1 MEQITKYGN
10 FLTKINTNTEI
21 GPGKSYMII
30 PLQSDI
36 MLLQYFEQMSRNI
49 WFGHYYSQQCTV
61 QDQLLPVTSGF
72 IVLSQSTVFTTGQS
86 FLPLYTMLY
95 HSYQS

>member
-30 PLQSDI
+30 PLQSEPC
-36 MLLQYFEQMSRNI
+36 YCNI
-49 WFGHYYSQQCTV
+49 LNKCQETFGLAITIPSSVQCRTNFF
-61 QDQLLPVTSGF
+61 Q
-72 IVLSQSTVFTTGQS
+72 
-86 FLPLYTMLY
+86 
-95 HSYQS
+95 